1 MGLQTVSQAWR
12 NITRQ
17 PVDVP
22 TSADTRRDRNTQLS
36 RMDLLRG
43 VQLVNKSGRYVL
55 ANHALR
61 DKKVILFYFATRS
74 AAQDFAP
81 YLREAYEGSRVEG
94 GGGGVEVVLVS
105 DVRPSLCSRD

>member
-1 MGLQTVSQAWR
+1 
-12 NITRQ
+12 
-17 PVDVP
+17 
-22 TSADTRRDRNTQLS
+22 
-36 RMDLLRG
+36 MDLLRG

-81 YLREAYEGSRVEG
+81 FLKEAYEGSRVEG